1 MMLKHMDY
9 IFLEFLLVLKVKGRG
24 GKETVDCP
32 GHLEVQ
38 FSGEQS
44 ELWGWRAK
52 LPAFWG
58 G

>member
-1 MMLKHMDY
+1 MDY
-9 IFLEFLLVLKVKGRG
+9 IFLEFLLVLKVKGRE

-44 ELWGWRAK
+44 ELWGWGAN

>member
-1 MMLKHMDY
+1 MDY

-24 GKETVDCP
+24 GKETVDCL